1 MSFGNMMNGTGGI
14 GQKVDS
20 LSGRSQPELQ
30 KQYADSVDT
39 GVPDVATLIALNM
52 MRTDLKAKEAEV
64 RLAMQPKEPGT
75 VLEQRAAELKN
86 MAVGQNTTDVATNV
100 GGGIAK
106 KLRDEQNNM
115 QRMAQGTQGP
125 PQGIQMA
132 PQGPPQGP
140 PQGATQMAASGGI
153 IMQDAPNLQRMAGGG
168 IVGFNPGGE
177 VERIPDAK
185 QLERLG
191 ITETQWLALTRAE
204 KRSLLPPVGYERGL
218 LDSIKQFLTPK
229 NPVLRDTSD
238 GAIQPTRPQFRTD
251 VDDPGQAPSIGPGS
265 NANTPRSILRARE
278 IGGNAAPNTQRRPFS
293 GPLGVAPEPVVQPS
307 AQTPAQGRPTLG
319 PSDPYGL
326 FGPRVG
332 TNPNAA
338 PAPSGG
344 PRVGTNPNALSGIA
358 QARVPELGQQRATA
372 GIPTANIAGDAFD
385 ISATRAGELIG
396 RDPKAVQRAAMLERY
411 KAANIEAENLRKK
424 TEFADTLAFSGGDGF
439 GRGAVEVA
447 NRRSKLASAK
457 DVRLRNELGLEEI
470 NIKGDVDIAGKQI
483 TAGESAAKAA
493 LENSSRKELNRLTA
507 AATASTSMTG
517 ARKNLTNIVKAIA
530 DLKQKNLEAVDK
542 ALANRV
548 DLLKLKAAAADG
560 EPEAIKQLEDIYKKA
575 EEKASVK
582 TTQILAELE
591 ALRKTVQNRIAGFGK
606 ATPKSKS

>member
-100 GGGIAK
+100 GDGIAK

-115 QRMAQGTQGP
+115 RRMAQGTQGP

-153 IMQDAPNLQRMAGGG
+153 IMQGAPNLQRMAGGG
-168 IVGFNPGGE
+168 IVGFNPGGAVMPSAE
-177 VERIPDAK
+177 
-185 QLERLG
+185 QLKELG
-191 ITETQWLALTRAE
+191 VTEAEWLALNRRE
-204 KRSLLPPVGYERGL
+204 KRDLLSPVGYERGL

-319 PSDPYGL
+319 P
-326 FGPRVG
+326 FGPFNPSATG
-332 TNPNAA
+332 TN
-338 PAPSGG
+338 SLG
-344 PRVGTNPNALSGIA
+344 PGVDVNPNALRGIA
-358 QARVPELGQQRATA
+358 QARVPELGQAPVPRLGQAKA
-372 GIPTANIAGDAFD
+372 PEGITNAFD
-385 ISATRAGELIG
+385 ISATRAGKLIG
-396 RDPKAVQRAAMLERY
+396 RDPKAAQRAAMLERY

-424 TEFADTLAFSGGDGF
+424 TELPDTFAFSGGTGF
-439 GRGAVEVA
+439 GAGAVEVA

-457 DVRLRNELGLEEI
+457 DARLRNELGLEEI

-483 TAGESAAKAA
+483 TAGESAAKAG
-493 LENSSRKELNRLTA
+493 LEKLGRDQLLKFKK
-507 AATASTSMTG
+507 ATAQASSKMEK
-517 ARKNLTNIVKAIA
+517 RKVYIDIVKAIA
-530 DLKQKNLEAVDK
+530 DLRQKNLQAVGKDLAGRADILQLNREVQEGKPGAEKKLEAIY
-542 ALANRV
+542 
-548 DLLKLKAAAADG
+548 KAA
-560 EPEAIKQLEDIYKKA
+560 
-575 EEKASVK
+575 EERASRQ
-582 TTQILAELE
+582 TTQVLTELE
-591 ALRKTVQNRIAGFGK
+591 GIRRDLAREAKGFGSP
-606 ATPKSKS
+606 TPKK

>member
-115 QRMAQGTQGP
+115 QRMAQGPQGAPQGP
-125 PQGIQMA
+125 QMA

-153 IMQDAPNLQRMAGGG
+153 IMQGAPNLQRMAGGG
-168 IVGFNPGGE
+168 IVGFAPGGE
-177 VERIPDAK
+177 VERMPSGE
-185 QLERLG
+185 QLKRLG
-191 ITETQWLALTRAE
+191 ITEAEWLGLTRAE
-204 KRSLLPPVGYERGL
+204 KRNLLPPVAYERGL
-218 LDSIKQFLTPK
+218 FDIIKDAGTQFFTPN
-229 NPVLRDTSD
+229 NPVLRDTSG
-238 GAIQPTRPQFRTD
+238 GAIQPTRPQYPFRHSRTD

-265 NANTPRSILRARE
+265 NANTP
-278 IGGNAAPNTQRRPFS
+278 NTQRRPYR
-293 GPLGVAPEPVVQPS
+293 GPLGVAPAPVVQP
-307 AQTPAQGRPTLG
+307 PAQASAPVVQPPVG
-319 PSDPYGL
+319 P
-326 FGPRVG
+326 F
-332 TNPNAA
+332 
-338 PAPSGG
+338 GG
-344 PRVGTNPNALSGIA
+344 PEGDLTGINAMLGARARQQPSTNTVNP
-358 QARVPELGQQRATA
+358 QLGG
-372 GIPTANIAGDAFD
+372 GIPTANIAGDAFN

-396 RDPKAVQRAAMLERY
+396 RDQKATQRAANARRLAEANEAAAALRS
-411 KAANIEAENLRKK
+411 KNSFADLTSTAGGVGGLANLGRGAANIRRQDAALKRKELLR
-424 TEFADTLAFSGGDGF
+424 
-439 GRGAVEVA
+439 
-447 NRRSKLASAK
+447 
-457 DVRLRNELGLEEI
+457 ELGLDEI
-470 NIKGDVDIAGKQI
+470 NIKGDVDIAGKQV

-493 LENSSRKELNRLTA
+493 LENSSRKELNRLKE

-548 DLLKLKAAAADG
+548 DLLKLKQAAADG

-582 TTQILAELE
+582 TKQILIELE
-591 ALRKTVQNRIAGFGK
+591 ALRTNVQNRIAGFGK
-606 ATPKSKS
+606 ATLKSKS

>member
-1 MSFGNMMNGTGGI
+1 MAFGNMMNGMGGI

-115 QRMAQGTQGP
+115 RRMAQGAQGAPQGP
-125 PQGIQMA
+125 QMA
-132 PQGPPQGP
+132 PQTAPQGP

-153 IMQDAPNLQRMAGGG
+153 IMQGAPNLQRMAGGG
-168 IVGFNPGGE
+168 IVGFDPGGE
-177 VERIPDAK
+177 VELSVTDA
-185 QLERLG
+185 QLKRMR
-191 ITETQWLALTRAE
+191 LTREFWENELNAAG
-204 KRSLLPPVGYERGL
+204 KRAY
-218 LDSIKQFLTPK
+218 LDSF
-229 NPVLRDTSD
+229 PVEGED
-238 GAIQPTRPQFRTD
+238 
-251 VDDPGQAPSIGPGS
+251 PSIAREMFTGVKDFLNRPFARGRAATAATQGNFGGAKRIGALFAPGS
-265 NANTPRSILRARE
+265 EGRATIAKLDKQQAKAEAIR
-278 IGGNAAPNTQRRPFS
+278 NMSDPSAQA
-293 GPLGVAPEPVVQPS
+293 LAPVVQP
-307 AQTPAQGRPTLG
+307 PAQASAPIKG
-319 PSDPYGL
+319 PFGPLDPSTTGTNSL
-326 FGPRVG
+326 EPRVG

-338 PAPSGG
+338 PAPLGG
-344 PRVGTNPNALSGIA
+344 PRAGASPNALSGIA
-358 QARVPELGQQRATA
+358 QAEVPSLGQAKA
-372 GIPTANIAGDAFD
+372 PEGITNAFNT
-385 ISATRAGELIG
+385 SATRAGELIG
-396 RDPKAVQRAAMLERY
+396 RDPKAAQRAAMLERY

-424 TEFADTLAFSGGDGF
+424 TEFADTLAFSGGTGF
-439 GRGAVEVA
+439 GAGAVEVA

-493 LENSSRKELNRLTA
+493 LEKLGRDQLLKFKKAKAQASSKMDKRKVYID
-507 AATASTSMTG
+507 
-517 ARKNLTNIVKAIA
+517 IVKAIA
-530 DLKQKNLEAVDK
+530 DLRQKNLQAVGKD
-542 ALANRV
+542 LAGRADILQLNRDV
-548 DLLKLKAAAADG
+548 QEGKPGAEKR
-560 EPEAIKQLEDIYKKA
+560 LEDIYKA
-575 EEKASVK
+575 AALRASK
-582 TTQILAELE
+582 QTTQVLTELE
-591 ALRKTVQNRIAGFGK
+591 GIRRDLALENKGFRNLRQK
-606 ATPKSKS
+606 NKS

>member
-1 MSFGNMMNGTGGI
+1 MINGTGGL
-14 GQKVDS
+14 GQRAASLRASNTPRQLQQGYEKSVKDGTPS
-20 LSGRSQPELQ
+20 LSYLMAIS
-30 KQYADSVDT
+30 
-39 GVPDVATLIALNM
+39 TLAEEVERRKRDI
-52 MRTDLKAKEAEV
+52 DAKMEE
-64 RLAMQPKEPGT
+64 KPGT
-75 VLEQRAAELKN
+75 ILEQRAKKLKDLT
-86 MAVGQNTTDVATNV
+86 VGQNTTDVATNV

-115 QRMAQGTQGP
+115 QRMAQGAQGAPQGP
-125 PQGIQMA
+125 QMA
-132 PQGPPQGP
+132 PQAPP
-140 PQGATQMAASGGI
+140 QMAASGGI

-168 IVGFNPGGE
+168 IVGFNPGGAVMPSAE
-177 VERIPDAK
+177 
-185 QLERLG
+185 QLKELG
-191 ITETQWLALTRAE
+191 VTEAEWLALTRTE
-204 KRSLLPPVGYERGL
+204 KRDLLSPVAYERGL

-326 FGPRVG
+326 FQPLGPRVG

-338 PAPSGG
+338 LGG
-344 PRVGTNPNALSGIA
+344 PRVGTNPNALSEIA
-358 QARVPELGQQRATA
+358 QARVPELGQAPVPRLGQAKA
-372 GIPTANIAGDAFD
+372 PEGIPNAFD
-385 ISATRAGELIG
+385 ISATRAGKLIG
-396 RDPKAVQRAAMLERY
+396 RDQKATQRAAMLERY

-439 GRGAVEVA
+439 GRGAEEVA

-457 DVRLRNELGLEEI
+457 DARLRNELGLEAL
-470 NIKGDVDIAGKQI
+470 NMKTDSADAGKQI

-493 LENSSRKELNRLTA
+493 LEKLGRDQLLKFKKAKEQASSKMDKRKVYI
-507 AATASTSMTG
+507 
-517 ARKNLTNIVKAIA
+517 NIVKAIA
-530 DLKQKNLEAVDK
+530 DLRQKNLQAVGKD
-542 ALANRV
+542 LAGRADILQLNREV
-548 DLLKLKAAAADG
+548 QEGKPGAEK
-560 EPEAIKQLEDIYKKA
+560 KLEDIYKIA
-575 EEKASVK
+575 EERASRQ
-582 TTQILAELE
+582 TTQVLTELE
-591 ALRKTVQNRIAGFGK
+591 GIRRDLALENKGFRNLRLK
-606 ATPKSKS
+606 